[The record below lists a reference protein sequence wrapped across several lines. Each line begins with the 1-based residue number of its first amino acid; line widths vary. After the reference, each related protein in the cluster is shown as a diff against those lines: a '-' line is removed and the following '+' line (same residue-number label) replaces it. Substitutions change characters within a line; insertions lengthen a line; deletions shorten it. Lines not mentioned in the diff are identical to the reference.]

1 MHTYVL
7 DSSQE
12 TDSLPSL
19 PPSQHDCSP
28 VGKHSPVRQ
37 PATMDEK
44 EILDNIDGRMHG
56 PMPGFMAKFFG
67 EPTCTHRDNG
77 LEVQSVAPTPDSFL
91 PWFSNFVSEK
101 YDGDRASWHTFK
113 NTVTANHEQ
122 SDLGT
127 SLLLTMPP
135 SPTPNAQTRWSHAQV
150 IGQFYQ
156 DESVDYQHGLLR
168 LCQSTQQVF
177 ASQPTRL
184 FLHGFYIRG
193 SQTELW
199 VFDRSGLYC
208 SEVLDLQKDFD
219 QFVFIIL
226 GYGQMTDE
234 QLGTLQRIKTDEE
247 GSYITLE
254 NVANSNLAKLYLESQ
269 PIACREGLV
278 GTGTTCYLARPSGS
292 NRWDYVL
299 KFKWRWARQRP
310 EDELLRLAQETCGRC
325 AISLDHYEEIKSTAK
340 LRAGLRW
347 GTHARFSSEQHADS
361 TRRDVEGLRQP
372 TGLAD
377 YTEKTDNYFQN
388 RILTCVVTSPAG
400 RPLET
405 FRSLL
410 ELLQVFRDAVQCHQ
424 SLYLDAEILH
434 RDISAGNMIILDNQ
448 QGGTRG
454 MLIDLDVAIHLG
466 TELDR
471 TLGITGTRPFMA
483 IGVLKGHQNTCRHD
497 LEAFFYVFL
506 WTIITNRADDP
517 PEASRLRQW
526 SRGTWDELAARK
538 SRDMACDGFEGILGE
553 FALEFHSLKPL
564 AERLRGILFP
574 LRDGTMWIGTDA
586 DAEAVDELYEQVICA
601 FEEAILGLESRE

>member
-1 MHTYVL
+1 
-7 DSSQE
+7 
-12 TDSLPSL
+12 
-19 PPSQHDCSP
+19 
-28 VGKHSPVRQ
+28 
-37 PATMDEK
+37 MDEK

-56 PMPGFMAKFFG
+56 PMPGFIAKFFG

-77 LEVQSVAPTPDSFL
+77 LEVQSAAPTPESFL
-91 PWFSNFVSEK
+91 PWFLNFVSEK
-101 YDGDRASWHTFK
+101 YDGNRASWHTFS

-122 SDLGT
+122 SDMGT

-156 DESVDYQHGLLR
+156 DEGVGYQHALVR
-168 LCQSTQQVF
+168 LCQSAQQVF

-193 SQTELW
+193 SQMELW

-208 SEVLDLQKDFD
+208 SEVFDVQKDFD
-219 QFVFIIL
+219 QFVFIML
-226 GYGQMTDE
+226 RYGQMTDE

-269 PIACREGLV
+269 PIACRQGLV
-278 GTGTTCYLARPSGS
+278 GTGTTCYRAKPSGS
-292 NRWDYVL
+292 NRWNYVL
-299 KFKWRWARQRP
+299 KFKWRWARHRP
-310 EDELLRLAQETCGRC
+310 EDELLRLAQEKCGRF
-325 AISLDHYEEIKSTAK
+325 A
-340 LRAGLRW
+340 
-347 GTHARFSSEQHADS
+347 SEQPADS
-361 TRRDVEGLRQP
+361 RRRGVEGLRQP

-388 RILTCVVTSPAG
+388 RILTCAVTSPAG
-400 RPLET
+400 RPLHT

-410 ELLQVFRDAVQCHQ
+410 ELLQVFRHAVQCHR
-424 SLYLDAEILH
+424 SLYRDAEILH

-448 QGGTRG
+448 EGGAKG

-471 TLGITGTRPFMA
+471 ALGITGTRPFMA
-483 IGVLKGHQNTCRHD
+483 IGVLKGHQNTYRHD

-506 WTIITNRADDP
+506 WTIITNRADGL

-526 SRGTWDELAARK
+526 SRGTQDESAARK
-538 SRDMACDGFEGILGE
+538 SRDIACDGFEGILGE
-553 FALEFHSLKPL
+553 FALEFHPLKPL
-564 AERLRGILFP
+564 AERLRRILFP
-574 LRDGTMWIGTDA
+574 LREGTMWIGTDT
-586 DAEAVDELYEQVICA
+586 DAEAVDELYGQVICA

>member
-1 MHTYVL
+1 
-7 DSSQE
+7 
-12 TDSLPSL
+12 
-19 PPSQHDCSP
+19 
-28 VGKHSPVRQ
+28 
-37 PATMDEK
+37 
-44 EILDNIDGRMHG
+44 
-56 PMPGFMAKFFG
+56 
-67 EPTCTHRDNG
+67 
-77 LEVQSVAPTPDSFL
+77 
-91 PWFSNFVSEK
+91 
-101 YDGDRASWHTFK
+101 
-113 NTVTANHEQ
+113 
-122 SDLGT
+122 
-127 SLLLTMPP
+127 
-135 SPTPNAQTRWSHAQV
+135 
-150 IGQFYQ
+150 
-156 DESVDYQHGLLR
+156 
-168 LCQSTQQVF
+168 
-177 ASQPTRL
+177 
-184 FLHGFYIRG
+184 
-193 SQTELW
+193 
-199 VFDRSGLYC
+199 
-208 SEVLDLQKDFD
+208 
-219 QFVFIIL
+219 
-226 GYGQMTDE
+226 MTDE

-269 PIACREGLV
+269 SIACREGLV

-292 NRWDYVL
+292 NRWNYVL
-299 KFKWRWARQRP
+299 KFKWRWARHRP
-310 EDELLRLAQETCGRC
+310 EDELLRLAQEKCGRC
-325 AISLDHYEEIKSTAK
+325 AISLDHYEEIESTAK

-361 TRRDVEGLRQP
+361 RRRGVEGLRQP

-410 ELLQVFRDAVQCHQ
+410 ELLRVFRDAVQCHR
-424 SLYLDAEILH
+424 SLYLDAKILH

-448 QGGTRG
+448 QGGAKG

-471 TLGITGTRPFMA
+471 ALGITGTRPFMA

-526 SRGTWDELAARK
+526 SKGTWDELAARK

-553 FALEFHSLKPL
+553 FALEFHPLKPL
-564 AERLRGILFP
+564 AERLRGIFFP
-574 LRDGTMWIGTDA
+574 LREGTMWIGTDT

-601 FEEAILGLESRE
+601 FEEAILGLEYHE